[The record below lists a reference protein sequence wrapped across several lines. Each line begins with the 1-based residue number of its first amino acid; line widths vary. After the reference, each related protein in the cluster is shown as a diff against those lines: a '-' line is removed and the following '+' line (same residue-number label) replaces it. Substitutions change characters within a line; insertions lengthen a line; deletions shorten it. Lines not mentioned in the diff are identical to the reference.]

1 MGAAMS
7 VLIRGAKVITS
18 NAVLPGHSIL
28 FGGTIQRIAPD
39 GLIPDTHAKIIEAGG
54 SYVLPGLIDLHI
66 HGFAGHGVMDASAD
80 AVPMMA
86 KALARNGVTRFL
98 ATTITMGYDETERA
112 LKNIRAAMKRDT
124 GGAVIEGAH
133 LEGPFINARFKGVHD
148 ETHIKPPDISLV
160 EKYKDVIRIVT
171 YAPELGTDFIKKAV
185 GMGVRV
191 SMGHTAATADEA
203 FAGIGAGVTHVTHL
217 FNAMSGIHHRNPGAL
232 TAALLHG
239 GVTAELIADCVHV
252 DPVYFDMV
260 YRMKGRDRICLI
272 TDGTRAGGLP
282 PGMYTLG
289 GREVVSDGTA
299 VRLPDGT
306 LAGSM
311 LGLNDAVRNF
321 YANSKAELY
330 EAVAMAS
337 QNPARVLGIDD
348 VAGSLAEGKR
358 ADLFIADEKLAPQAV
373 FVGGKRVH

>member
-1 MGAAMS
+1 M
-7 VLIRGAKVITS
+7 
-18 NAVLPGHSIL
+18 
-28 FGGTIQRIAPD
+28 
-39 GLIPDTHAKIIEAGG
+39 
-54 SYVLPGLIDLHI
+54 
-66 HGFAGHGVMDASAD
+66 
-80 AVPMMA
+80 
-86 KALARNGVTRFL
+86 
-98 ATTITMGYDETERA
+98 
-112 LKNIRAAMKRDT
+112 NIRAAMKRDT

-133 LEGPFINARFKGVHD
+133 LEGPFINAKFKGVHD
-148 ETHIKPPDISLV
+148 ETYIKSPDISLV
-160 EKYKDVIRIVT
+160 EKYRDVIRIVT
-171 YAPELGTDFIKKAV
+171 YAPELGIDFIKKAA

-232 TAALLHG
+232 AAALLHD
-239 GVTAELIADCVHV
+239 GVTAELIADSVHV

-282 PGMYTLG
+282 YGRYTLG
-289 GREVVSDGTA
+289 GREVISDASA

-321 YANSKAELY
+321 YENSKAELY
-330 EAVAMAS
+330 EAAAMAS
-337 QNPARVLGIDD
+337 LNPARVLGISSDT
-348 VAGSLAEGKR
+348 GSLEEGKR

-373 FVGGKRVH
+373 FVGGKRMK